1 MARIGLLARA
11 LRRAARYSEIERD
24 FALRRGQSAEAAR
37 EMGRR
42 EYKNEL
48 QNSLMGAGD
57 DYGADFVSL
66 PNRAEMRFDPLGRS
80 PFSPQSVYWEWNEIG
95 LGSALD
101 KGARTRRQVAETM
114 NAAMQEVGNRALR
127 RFPRPYDFAPLTD
140 GHERLYARMAR
151 RLRPFYRSAFDDAS
165 EYSAHTL
172 TPTAAAYALY
182 GGQQAA
188 RGAGLLGIINALTP
202 AQAGEPE

>member
-1 MARIGLLARA
+1 MARLGLIARA
-11 LRRAARYSEIERD
+11 LRRAARSADIDRD
-24 FALRRGQSAEAAR
+24 FALRRGQSEAGAR
-37 EMGRR
+37 EVWQRS
-42 EYKNEL
+42 YKNEL
-48 QNSLMGAGD
+48 RDSLSDARSGV
-57 DYGADFVSL
+57 DFVSL
-66 PNRAEMRFDPLGRS
+66 PNRAEMTFAPTGRRPS
-80 PFSPQSVYWEWNEIG
+80 SPQDVYWEWDEIG
-95 LGSALD
+95 LGSALA

-114 NAAMQEVGNRALR
+114 NAAMQEVGNRALT
-127 RFPRPYDFAPLTD
+127 RFPRPYDFAALTD
-140 GHERLYARMAR
+140 GHERLYGRMAR

-165 EYSAHTL
+165 DYNAHTL